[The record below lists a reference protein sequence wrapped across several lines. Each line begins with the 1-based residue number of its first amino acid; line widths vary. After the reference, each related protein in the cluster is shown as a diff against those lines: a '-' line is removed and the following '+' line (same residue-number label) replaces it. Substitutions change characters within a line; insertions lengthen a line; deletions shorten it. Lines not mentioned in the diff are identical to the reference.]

1 VTVICVFVDNPHLDT
16 LDEDVLYH
24 LALGTSTH
32 DLPAMFGDVKFVC
45 VGGSSRRMKAFARFM
60 AAELGLPDAE
70 ADPPNICAGTDRY
83 AMYKAGPVLSVS
95 HGIGVPSICVVLHEL
110 LKLLHHARCT
120 DVTVIRIGT
129 SGGIGLEPGT
139 VVVTQQ
145 AVDGAFQPRFEQMI
159 LGRPVVRGTELDGG
173 LVAELLLCG
182 RELSQFETVAGNTM
196 CTMDFYEGQAR
207 LDGAFCCFSERDK
220 QEYLARAYEAGVRNI
235 EMEALVLA
243 AMCKLGGLQAAVVC
257 VTLLDR
263 LQGDQLSGSHELL
276 ESFQQ
281 RPQRLVGLFIRKRL
295 QASGSV

>member
-1 VTVICVFVDNPHLDT
+1 MQQL
-16 LDEDVLYH
+16 
-24 LALGTSTH
+24 
-32 DLPAMFGDVKFVC
+32 
-45 VGGSSRRMKAFARFM
+45 
-60 AAELGLPDAE
+60 
-70 ADPPNICAGTDRY
+70 
-83 AMYKAGPVLSVS
+83 
-95 HGIGVPSICVVLHEL
+95 
-110 LKLLHHARCT
+110 
-120 DVTVIRIGT
+120 IR
-129 SGGIGLEPGT
+129 LEIRPGT